1 MRRWSRAC
9 AARVPSED
17 FTRDLERPLAGL
29 RLGLPV
35 GYFTSH
41 FPGVTVALNA
51 AVQVLKDQ
59 GAEMVE
65 VEAPKSLDFTQ
76 ETGWAMNAEASAW
89 HGPRLRRQTTD
100 YRPDVRTYLR
110 AGELILASDFINAKR
125 FRSKIIADLRDL
137 YDVYRLDA
145 LITSTIPAT
154 AAEVGQADY
163 HAPDGFVES
172 VIHTML
178 RNCWP
183 FNLTGQPALT
193 VPCGFDEG
201 LPVGM
206 QIAGRPWQE
215 ALVLRI
221 GHQYQQVT
229 DWHAKRPTLP
239 GVPA

>member
-89 HGPRLRRQTTD
+89 HGPRLRR
-100 YRPDVRTYLR
+100 
-110 AGELILASDFINAKR
+110 
-125 FRSKIIADLRDL
+125 
-137 YDVYRLDA
+137 
-145 LITSTIPAT
+145 
-154 AAEVGQADY
+154 
-163 HAPDGFVES
+163 
-172 VIHTML
+172 
-178 RNCWP
+178 
-183 FNLTGQPALT
+183 
-193 VPCGFDEG
+193 
-201 LPVGM
+201 
-206 QIAGRPWQE
+206 
-215 ALVLRI
+215 
-221 GHQYQQVT
+221 
-229 DWHAKRPTLP
+229 
-239 GVPA
+239 